1 MFLVKRTL
9 EGLLVILHAPE
20 QGTSSADGL
29 DQDVQQPKLFL
40 DTLLGKLP
48 PEIREQLSLKRGSKV
63 LHQTIFP
70 LQQTLDRLL
79 ARLHTPTREP
89 FVNTSFG
96 KLPPEIREQ
105 IYHEL
110 LIDEAPHT
118 GQHSTGEGT
127 EGRNGLTK
135 ASDLNILLTCRQ
147 IYHEASHIYYARN
160 SFHINTEPEL
170 LSFLDSIGQ
179 TSRAKLTSLPVNGLV
194 IKHRV
199 RDKYSQEIWD
209 QYAPQ
214 LAMTAA
220 ELEIFKNLTGEK
232 LHLSA
237 EKAAPL
243 MKQCINLRRICMQAK
258 IGDEFLC
265 FVWLGLVF
273 SDDFVVNF
281 LDELHWVLRA
291 RSGIGRTMSISWIGI
306 ARFFIRGRIRE
317 RSALLRWKLF
327 GGWTRRDKA
336 IVS

>member
-1 MFLVKRTL
+1 M
-9 EGLLVILHAPE
+9 
-20 QGTSSADGL
+20 
-29 DQDVQQPKLFL
+29 
-40 DTLLGKLP
+40 
-48 PEIREQLSLKRGSKV
+48 
-63 LHQTIFP
+63 FP

-127 EGRNGLTK
+127 EGRNDLTK
-135 ASDLNILLTCRQ
+135 ASDLSILLTCRQ
-147 IYHEASHIYYARN
+147 IHREASHIYYARN
-160 SFHINTEPEL
+160 SFHIATAPEL

-179 TSRAKLTSLPVNGLV
+179 TSRTKLTSLRVNGLV

-220 ELEIFKNLTGEK
+220 ELAIFKNLTEEK
-232 LHLSA
+232 LHPSA

-243 MKQCINLRRICMQAK
+243 MRQCINLRRICMQAK
-258 IGDEFLC
+258 IGDEFL
-265 FVWLGLVF
+265 FVWLGLII
-273 SDDFVVNF
+273 SDDFIVDFV
-281 LDELHWVLRA
+281 DELNWVLRA
-291 RSGIGRTMSISWIGI
+291 CTKHESEEWYRKNHEHFLDWHCKILYPGQDKRAERIIEVEIV
-306 ARFFIRGRIRE
+306 RG
-317 RSALLRWKLF
+317 LDTK
-327 GGWTRRDKA
+327 G
-336 IVS
+336 